1 MELED
6 GSRTLKREEQ
16 VTFGTENDIF
26 VQVKRTKKKQLEDF
40 PSVRLR
46 PTDREAT

>member
-26 VQVKRTKKKQLEDF
+26 VQVKRTKKTIRGF
-40 PSVRLR
+40 SFC
-46 PTDREAT
+46 TAATY